1 MGTSFVR
8 LTRLC
13 PACLPPESPL
23 CRPLFQSST
32 SIMVRAHPVPLD
44 SDMSVNFTVAE
55 IRKIMD
61 KKHNIRNMSV
71 IAHVDH
77 GKSTLTDSLLSKAG
91 IIASAKA
98 GETRATDT
106 RKDEQERCITI
117 KSTAISM
124 YFEMSE
130 KDMTFIK
137 QEKEKGEVGFLINL
151 IDSPGHVDFSSE
163 VTAALRVTDGA
174 LVVVD
179 CVSGKKE
186 ALNVP
191 RRPTCLLARE
201 RKKSMNEMILPSNY
215 LFSVCV
221 QTETVLR
228 QAIAER
234 IKPILFMN
242 KMDRALLELQL
253 DQEDLYQTFQ
263 RVVENVNVIIATYC
277 DDEGPMGVVR
287 VDPTDGS
294 VGFGSGLHGW
304 AFSLKQFS
312 EMYAAKFGVDVDKLM
327 KKLWGENFFN
337 PKTKKWSKNKAED
350 NKRSFN
356 MYVLDPIYKVFDAIM
371 NFKKEETE
379 KLLEKL
385 EIKSKLTH
393 EELQQ
398 EGKPLMK
405 AVMRNWLPAGET
417 MFLMIVVHL
426 PSPVTAQK
434 YRSEMLYEGPLDDA
448 ACTAM
453 KNCDPNGPLMMYVS
467 KMVPTTDKGRFY
479 AFGRVFSGRIGTGMK
494 CRIMGPNYTPGKKE
508 DLYEKPIQRSILMMG
523 RYIEPIEDVPCGNIC
538 GLVGVDQFLVK
549 TGTITTFKEA
559 HNLKVMKFSVS
570 PVVRVAVEPK
580 NPSDLPKLVEGL
592 KRLAKSDPMVQ
603 CMTEESGEHIIAGAG
618 ELHLEICLKDLEEDH
633 AQIPL
638 KKSDPVVSYRETV
651 SEESSQMC
659 LSKSP
664 NKHNRLF
671 MRAVPMP
678 DGLSEDVDKGD
689 VSPKDDFKIRA
700 RYLTDKYEYDI
711 TEARKIWCFGP
722 DTNGPNL
729 LMDCTKGVQ
738 YLNEIKDSVVAGFQ
752 WASKEGILCDE
763 NMRGVRFNIYDV
775 TLHTDAIH
783 RGGGQIIPT
792 ARRVLYACVLTA
804 SPRLMEPVYLVEI
817 QCPENAVGGI
827 YGVLNRRRGHVF
839 EEAQVVGTPMF
850 HVKAYLPVNESF
862 GFTADLRSNTGG
874 QAFPQCVFDHWQ
886 TMQGDPLDGASKAY
900 TVMQDTK
907 KRKGLKEAMPDLSN
921 YLDKL

>member
-1 MGTSFVR
+1 M
-8 LTRLC
+8 
-13 PACLPPESPL
+13 
-23 CRPLFQSST
+23 
-32 SIMVRAHPVPLD
+32 
-44 SDMSVNFTVAE
+44 VNFTVDE
-55 IRKIMD
+55 IRGIMD

-124 YFEMSE
+124 YFEMEDKDLAFVKQIKE
-130 KDMTFIK
+130 KDCK
-137 QEKEKGEVGFLINL
+137 GFLINL

-179 CVSGKKE
+179 CVSG
-186 ALNVP
+186 
-191 RRPTCLLARE
+191 
-201 RKKSMNEMILPSNY
+201 
-215 LFSVCV
+215 VCV

-234 IKPILFMN
+234 IKPVLFMN

-253 DQEDLYQTFQ
+253 EQEDLFLTFQ
-263 RVVENVNVIIATYC
+263 RIVENVNVIIATYA
-277 DDEGPMGVVR
+277 DDDGPMGVVR
-287 VDPTDGS
+287 VDPANAS

-304 AFSLKQFS
+304 AFTLKQFA
-312 EMYAAKFGVDVDKLM
+312 EIYASKFGVDTEKLM

-337 PKTKKWSKNKAED
+337 PKTKKWAKTKADD
-350 NKRSFN
+350 NKRSFC
-356 MYVLDPIYKVFDAIM
+356 MYVLDPIYKMFDAIM
-371 NFKKEETE
+371 NFKKEETD
-379 KLLEKL
+379 KLLERL
-385 EIKSKLTH
+385 ELKGKMKH
-393 EELQQ
+393 EELVL

-405 AVMRNWLPAGET
+405 AVMRNWLPAGDA
-417 MFLMIVVHL
+417 MFQMIVVHL

-434 YRSEMLYEGPLDDA
+434 YRAAALYEGPADDA
-448 ACTAM
+448 ACVAM
-453 KNCDPNGPLMMYVS
+453 EQCDPNGPLMMYIS
-467 KMVPTTDKGRFY
+467 KMVPTSDKGRFY
-479 AFGRVFSGRIGTGMK
+479 AFGRVFSGKIATGQK
-494 CRIMGPNYTPGKKE
+494 VRIMGPNFVPGKKE
-508 DLYEKPIQRSILMMG
+508 DLYEKSIQRTILMMG
-523 RYIEPIEDVPCGNIC
+523 RYIEAIEDVPCGNIC

-559 HNLKVMKFSVS
+559 HNMKVMKFSVS

-580 NPSDLPKLVEGL
+580 NAADLPKLVEGL

-603 CMTEESGEHIIAGAG
+603 CMIEESGEHIIAGAG

-633 AQIPL
+633 AQIPI

-651 SEESSQMC
+651 SEESEIMC

-671 MRAVPMP
+671 MKAVPMP
-678 DGLSEDVDKGD
+678 DGLPEDIDSGEVTSKQ
-689 VSPKDDFKIRA
+689 DFKIRG
-700 RYLTDKYEYDI
+700 RYLADKYEYDI

-722 DTNGPNL
+722 DTMGPNIVI
-729 LMDCTKGVQ
+729 DATKGVQ
-738 YLNEIKDSVVAGFQ
+738 YLNEIKDSVIAGFQ
-752 WASKEGILCDE
+752 WASKEGVLCDE
-763 NMRGVRFNIYDV
+763 NMRGIRFNIYDV
-775 TLHTDAIH
+775 ALHTDAIH

-792 ARRVLYACVLTA
+792 ARRVMYASMCTA
-804 SPRLMEPVYLVEI
+804 GPRLMEPVYLCEI

-839 EEAQVVGTPMF
+839 EESQVAGTPMF

-886 TMQGDPLDGASKAY
+886 VMQGDPMEESSQPYKIC
-900 TVMQDTK
+900 QETK
-907 KRKGLKEAMPDLSN
+907 KRKGLKPGLPDLSN
-921 YLDKL
+921 FLDKL